1 MNFRKCLLNLKLW
14 LDIPS
19 KLSGPPQIRPAALMP
34 RLCNVLLLEARQC
47 TRGRSLSGRL
57 LFANLEVMSSIPS
70 REVQV
75 YKPLFPA
82 GATYRSRGKMSGA
95 LGLVV

>member
-1 MNFRKCLLNLKLW
+1 MTFRKCPLEVKLY

-19 KLSGPPQIRPAALMP
+19 KLSSPPQIRPAALMP
-34 RLCNVLLLEARQC
+34 RFCNVLLLGARKC
-47 TRGRSLSGRL
+47 TRGRSVSGRL
-57 LFANLEVMSSIPS
+57 LLANLEVMSSIPS

-75 YKPLFPA
+75 HRPLFPA
-82 GATYRSRGKMSGA
+82 GATYTPREKMRRA